1 LNQGSQQCRPFPAP
15 IQDSTSINITTQP
28 SSAPNSFV
36 LQAVT
41 QTTSGGTQ
49 TFQWNVNRSTIAF
62 TPINDL
68 AQAASNHCS
77 LLR

>member
-1 LNQGSQQCRPFPAP
+1 
-15 IQDSTSINITTQP
+15 
-28 SSAPNSFV
+28 
-36 LQAVT
+36 
-41 QTTSGGTQ
+41 
-49 TFQWNVNRSTIAF
+49 VNRSTIAF